1 MSSIYSRAYHYVY
14 LWRHGVGGDPGR
26 DLDDEDDP
34 EEDGEGE
41 DHAVVVA
48 DGAAAAEEGDGE
60 DDLEKDINNAN
71 N

>member
-1 MSSIYSRAYHYVY
+1 MYPSY

-26 DLDDEDDP
+26 YLHDKDDP

-60 DDLEKDINNAN
+60 DDLER
-71 N
+71 

>member
-1 MSSIYSRAYHYVY
+1 MKSSY

-26 DLDDEDDP
+26 DLHDEDDP

-60 DDLEKDINNAN
+60 DDLEREITNAN